1 MKELTVEQRI
11 KREETRLKRVFKDI
25 DKNKLTVVEGL
36 IHNAAWS
43 RITLDDLQ
51 RQITAEGVTAE
62 YQNGENQKGTR
73 QSDATR
79 SHISITKNYTAIIKL
94 LTELAPAEK
103 KKESRLQA
111 LRDE

>member
-11 KREETRLKRVFKDI
+11 NAEEKRLKQVFKDI
-25 DKNKLTVVEGL
+25 DKNKAAVVAGL

-51 RQITAEGVTAE
+51 LQITAEGVTAE

-79 SHISITKNYTAIIKL
+79 SHIAITKNYIAIIKQL
-94 LTELAPAEK
+94 QELAPAEK